1 METIDTRVDQ
11 IAEEIASWEGAQ
23 QEILLE
29 RLADLNYRRGLKA
42 LSEKIRRR
50 LETEGKLHQPV
61 DEMFAE
67 MARIRESVAA
77 DDYRR

>member
-11 IAEEIASWEGAQ
+11 IAEEIASWESAQ
-23 QEILLE
+23 QESLLQ
-29 RLADLNYRRGLKA
+29 RLAELNYRRGLKS
-42 LSEKIRRR
+42 LSEKIQRR
-50 LETEGKLHQPV
+50 LEIEGKLHQSV
-61 DEMFAE
+61 EEMFAE